1 MGCFATHIE
10 CLLICFLSPLHLAV
24 FFACLPGPLFLSRA
38 LAHTRAQF
46 SSIESLLIE
55 RHVMHICDHASIVGL
70 RTYFETKHFMFFV
83 MELIH
88 GGNTID
94 KVVAAVGRVPENMYE
109 FMACVCVLFSFT
121 PEFSPAS
128 SRSSFYSSVYFF
140 IFAFVVKF
148 SLRSFALF
156 LC

>member
-1 MGCFATHIE
+1 MLTAV
-10 CLLICFLSPLHLAV
+10 LICSLPPFLLEFFLCLFAWPSPT
-24 FFACLPGPLFLSRA
+24 LSRA
-38 LAHTRAQF
+38 HAQF

-94 KVVAAVGRVPENMYE
+94 KVVAAVGRVPENMCE
-109 FMACVCVLFSFT
+109 FMAGLFAAAFSF
-121 PEFSPAS
+121 PCVFDPS
-128 SRSSFYSSVYFF
+128 SRE
-140 IFAFVVKF
+140 
-148 SLRSFALF
+148 SL
-156 LC
+156 

>member
-1 MGCFATHIE
+1 MPFILLVFVSAEFA
-10 CLLICFLSPLHLAV
+10 
-24 FFACLPGPLFLSRA
+24 
-38 LAHTRAQF
+38 RAQF

-109 FMACVCVLFSFT
+109 FMIGLFAAAFFFPLCVRHTL
-121 PEFSPAS
+121 P
-128 SRSSFYSSVYFF
+128 
-140 IFAFVVKF
+140 
-148 SLRSFALF
+148 
-156 LC
+156 

>member
-1 MGCFATHIE
+1 MECLATHIE
-10 CLLICFLSPLHLAV
+10 CLLICCLPPFHLAV
-24 FFACLPGPLFLSRA
+24 FFACLPGLSFSR
-38 LAHTRAQF
+38 TQF

-94 KVVAAVGRVPENMYE
+94 KVVAAVGRVPENMCE
-109 FMACVCVLFSFT
+109 FFLLILCELYC
-121 PEFSPAS
+121 EFRCLRALPPPPLSTQ
-128 SRSSFYSSVYFF
+128 
-140 IFAFVVKF
+140 
-148 SLRSFALF
+148 SLHI
-156 LC
+156 